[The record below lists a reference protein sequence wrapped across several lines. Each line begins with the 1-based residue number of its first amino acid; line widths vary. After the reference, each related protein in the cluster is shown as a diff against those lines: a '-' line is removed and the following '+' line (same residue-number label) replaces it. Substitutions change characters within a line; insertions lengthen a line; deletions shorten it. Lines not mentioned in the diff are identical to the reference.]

1 MIKKN
6 SSAHFRGF
14 TLIEMIVSLGIFGFV
29 SIMAVSSFLFMVVSQ
44 RKAINIQST
53 YDDLRYSIEVV
64 SKELRTGDNYYCG
77 TFSGDITTLAP
88 KDCPP
93 PNGLQAITFI
103 NAQGEMITY
112 RYNFKPVNG
121 VSIGVMERSVN
132 GGAFEQATGDN
143 SNIQDLKFYVT
154 GARSSADEIASGDLP
169 TQSIITLVV
178 RGQNGSGKELSK
190 FDLETTVTQ
199 RFVK

>member
-1 MIKKN
+1 MIKTHSFSQ
-6 SSAHFRGF
+6 SSGF
-14 TLIEMIVSLGIFGFV
+14 TLIEMVVSLGIFGV
-29 SIMAVSSFLFMVVSQ
+29 VALLAVSSFLFMVASQ

-77 TFSGDITTLAP
+77 TFSGDISTLAP
-88 KDCPP
+88 NDCPP

-112 RYNFKPVNG
+112 RYNLRTVNG

-143 SNIQDLKFYVT
+143 SNIQDLRFYVT
-154 GARSSADEIASGDLP
+154 GSRSTADEIASGDLP

-178 RGQNGSGKELSK
+178 RGLNGSGKELSK